1 METREIILDIL
12 QEMHEDIDYEKEKAL
27 VTDKILDS
35 FDLVS
40 LVSELTD
47 AFDIE
52 ITAKDFVEENFNSLD
67 TLVTKTGRR
76 YAFYIICIYCIYR
89 CRIFSVL
96 SDSTQMAVAV
106 SSDNQHWLLCIGRN
120 FLSHLFTCKF
130 GGDLSGRT
138 VDRKKPK
145 TGKNLHPGKCRPVCI
160 AAGEKGV

>member
-1 METREIILDIL
+1 MDHKKTKEGEQNSYGNKRNHLDIL

-67 TLVTKTGRR
+67 TLVTMVKR
-76 YAFYIICIYCIYR
+76 
-89 CRIFSVL
+89 L
-96 SDSTQMAVAV
+96 Q
-106 SSDNQHWLLCIGRN
+106 
-120 FLSHLFTCKF
+120 
-130 GGDLSGRT
+130 
-138 VDRKKPK
+138 
-145 TGKNLHPGKCRPVCI
+145 
-160 AAGEKGV
+160 EE

>member
-52 ITAKDFVEENFNSLD
+52 ITAKDFVEENLI
-67 TLVTKTGRR
+67 RWIR
-76 YAFYIICIYCIYR
+76 
-89 CRIFSVL
+89 
-96 SDSTQMAVAV
+96 
-106 SSDNQHWLLCIGRN
+106 W
-120 FLSHLFTCKF
+120 
-130 GGDLSGRT
+130 
-138 VDRKKPK
+138 
-145 TGKNLHPGKCRPVCI
+145 
-160 AAGEKGV
+160 